1 MSNID
6 LNTVTADSFGRSL
19 RGIGLNLLVH
29 NVPCSV
35 AFLRQVFDAEI
46 FQPTDDFSIV
56 SIGGS
61 ILQLHADHT
70 YHSHLLPSLLPE
82 IGPRGGEIEIRLYEV
97 DPDISVDK
105 AAAAGAT
112 ILAPAADKPH
122 GLREAYILDPD
133 GYAWVP
139 SSRLPSAE

>member
-1 MSNID
+1 MVQTDPAHLAMSNID

-29 NVPCSV
+29 NVPRSV

-46 FQPTDDFSIV
+46 FQPTDDFAIV

-70 YHSHLLPSLLPE
+70 YHSHPLPSLLPE
-82 IGPRGGEIEIRLYEV
+82 SGPRGGGR
-97 DPDISVDK
+97 
-105 AAAAGAT
+105 
-112 ILAPAADKPH
+112 
-122 GLREAYILDPD
+122 RN
-133 GYAWVP
+133 
-139 SSRLPSAE
+139 SAL

>member
-6 LNTVTADSFGRSL
+6 LNTVTADSFGRTL

-29 NVPCSV
+29 NIARSV
-35 AFLRQVFDAEI
+35 TFLRQVFEAEI
-46 FQPTDDFSIV
+46 FQPTDDFAIV

-70 YHSHLLPSLLPE
+70 YHSHPLPSLLSE
-82 IGPRGGEIEIRLYEV
+82 SAPRGGGIEIRLYDV
-97 DPDISVDK
+97 DPDISVEK
-105 AAAAGAT
+105 ANAAGAT
-112 ILAPAADKPH
+112 ILTPATDKPH
-122 GLREAYILDPD
+122 GLREAHILDPD

-139 SSRLPSAE
+139 SSRLPSAD

>member
-29 NVPCSV
+29 DVPRSV

-46 FQPTDDFSIV
+46 FQPTDGFAIV

-82 IGPRGGEIEIRLYEV
+82 SGPRGR
-97 DPDISVDK
+97 
-105 AAAAGAT
+105 
-112 ILAPAADKPH
+112 
-122 GLREAYILDPD
+122 RN
-133 GYAWVP
+133 
-139 SSRLPSAE
+139 RNSAL